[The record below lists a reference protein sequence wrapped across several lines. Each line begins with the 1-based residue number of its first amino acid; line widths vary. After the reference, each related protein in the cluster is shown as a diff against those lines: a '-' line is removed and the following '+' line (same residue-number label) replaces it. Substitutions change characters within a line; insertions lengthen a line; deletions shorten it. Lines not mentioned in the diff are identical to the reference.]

1 LTGKKKKK
9 WILPFYVSGTISR
22 RVAGRQDLVCPY
34 TESDTRDVRRNRCDS
49 PVEEEKNVP

>member
-1 LTGKKKKK
+1 MSQTLR
-9 WILPFYVSGTISR
+9 S
-22 RVAGRQDLVCPY
+22 VAGRQDLVCPY